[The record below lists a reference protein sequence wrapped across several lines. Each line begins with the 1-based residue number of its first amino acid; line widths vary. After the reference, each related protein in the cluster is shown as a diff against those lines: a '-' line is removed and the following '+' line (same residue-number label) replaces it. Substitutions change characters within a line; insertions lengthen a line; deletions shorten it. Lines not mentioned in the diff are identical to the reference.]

1 MRRLLAASLLLFP
14 LVTAAT
20 AADPPATAI
29 VRRLNTVLED
39 AFRRAETLGYKGR
52 FEKIAPAVRDA
63 FDVAF
68 MAEKSIGKFWKPL
81 PDADKAAWV
90 ALFAEFTAANYAGNF
105 DKYGGQRFEIAG
117 EEPAQNDTTVV
128 HSKLVDPGGED
139 TELNYRLHATPA
151 GPRIVDVYLKG
162 TVSEL
167 ALRRADYT
175 SALERDGFAALV
187 ATIRGKIDDL
197 AAGRAKAS

>member
-1 MRRLLAASLLLFP
+1 MRRLLAASLLLVP